1 MNLYQTIAIPLPDG
15 SELELLPPSRNS
27 KNFRPLLIELQSIW
41 VRNDFDVY
49 QTVAD
54 DRAWALMQEI
64 INLLP
69 QKLNPAERGINLEKY
84 SNQYGLLRWLFLQQE
99 DVLPVGEA
107 MGSFVGAKILEL
119 CEIRSLPV
127 FLAAIDMANPA
138 EVPKAVLEMPKAVEV
153 LAHA

>member
-107 MGSFVGAKILEL
+107 MGSFVGAKVLEL

-127 FLAAIDMANPA
+127 FLAAIDMASQDTAPVA
-138 EVPKAVLEMPKAVEV
+138 EAPKAVEV
-153 LAHA
+153 VHA

>member
-1 MNLYQTIAIPLPDG
+1 
-15 SELELLPPSRNS
+15 
-27 KNFRPLLIELQSIW
+27 
-41 VRNDFDVY
+41 
-49 QTVAD
+49 
-54 DRAWALMQEI
+54 MQEI

-107 MGSFVGAKILEL
+107 MGSFVGAKVLEL

-127 FLAAIDMANPA
+127 FLAAIDMASQDTAPVA
-138 EVPKAVLEMPKAVEV
+138 EAPKVVEV
-153 LAHA
+153 VHA